1 MPAPTPQTATRK
13 IRSQSP
19 PRATQ
24 RWPVIATQA
33 AMPASSVRPYM
44 WIVSG
49 PRSIVPDEGEG
60 MEARK
65 VKADRILPRLAD
77 GAR

>member
-1 MPAPTPQTATRK
+1 
-13 IRSQSP
+13 
-19 PRATQ
+19 
-24 RWPVIATQA
+24 
-33 AMPASSVRPYM
+33 M

-77 GAR
+77 GSALKENLKREFWGTAVPQ